1 MQKFISYYTV
11 FDLLY
16 FVFEGT
22 FPVQAPRGLYSE
34 GRINKGFLHYEFEG
48 LIFGRAYNWRD
59 LFSEFYGMLSVTTP
73 NVTWFI
79 LPFSAVSLTELCSC

>member
-1 MQKFISYYTV
+1 MRRG
-11 FDLLY
+11 DL
-16 FVFEGT
+16 T
-22 FPVQAPRGLYSE
+22 
-34 GRINKGFLHYEFEG
+34 KGFLHYEFEG
-48 LIFGRAYNWRD
+48 LIFGRAYKWRD